1 MDSDGADDNANY
13 NLQSLTHF
21 VASLAAI
28 AARDR
33 FSGVSRNLASQL
45 TVPFFDTPTEGKENK
60 TKAFRVPALR
70 NIISGAAPYLRTSQ
84 RRWAQV
90 HDVRFLATQQ
100 TDRVFQKY
108 KKKLDKIA
116 KEKGLKDIN
125 ELKEVYKDK
134 IQDLKKKATIA
145 IPTSD
150 TSTAPPPPSTSSP
163 FPPPPP
169 APRIPTEKAPSS
181 NPGIK
186 TLSSYLDL
194 EKSRALPE
202 KELEAIWRLRHA
214 HDAQSLCAVI
224 PVPVYK
230 TLESTARKYPHFV
243 LPLPKEGQGAEIHF
257 LQWTFPAENTVTVL
271 FTHLAEY
278 KLRGEYSQP
287 HTTIT
292 HHLELAED
300 KGVALLQGQVVE
312 GRGVSVD
319 EAKWLVMCLQKFY
332 GVSGEKSER
341 RRLLEQFGKGDA
353 SFKVE
358 DLLEEAEKIV

>member
-1 MDSDGADDNANY
+1 M
-13 NLQSLTHF
+13 
-21 VASLAAI
+21 AS
-28 AARDR
+28 
-33 FSGVSRNLASQL
+33 FRNPS
-45 TVPFFDTPTEGKENK
+45 
-60 TKAFRVPALR
+60 LR
-70 NIISGAAPYLRTSQ
+70 NIISGAAPYLRASQ

-100 TDRVFQKY
+100 SDRVLDKY
-108 KKKLDKIA
+108 KEKLTQKA
-116 KEKGLKDIN
+116 KQEGLRDIN

-134 IQDLKKKATIA
+134 IQNQKNASMP
-145 IPTSD
+145 IPTVD
-150 TSTAPPPPSTSSP
+150 VPPTSPPSPESLSSP

-169 APRIPTEKAPSS
+169 APQVPAAKVPSS

-186 TLSSYLDL
+186 TLSSYIDI
-194 EKSRALPE
+194 EKTRALPE

-224 PVPVYK
+224 PLPVYK
-230 TLESTARKYPHFV
+230 TLEATAKKFPHFV
-243 LPLPKEGQGAEIHF
+243 LPLPKEGHGAEIHF

-278 KLRGEYSQP
+278 KLRGEFSQP

-300 KGVALLQGQVVE
+300 KQIVLLQGQVVE

-332 GVSGEKSER
+332 GVSGETSER
-341 RRLLEQFGKGDA
+341 RRLLEMFGKGDA
-353 SFKVE
+353 AFKVE
-358 DLLEEAEKIV
+358 DLLEEAEKII